1 MTAPPRFLCPICH
14 RVSHHP
20 RDLAERFCE
29 VCGFVDDRTGQAKAC
44 RHDAYKGMA
53 VHGRCC
59 PSCGTFM
66 VDFGD

>member
-1 MTAPPRFLCPICH
+1 MTDDALEDEVPCGECHIRPGEIC
-14 RVSHHP
+14 
-20 RDLAERFCE
+20 DI
-29 VCGFVDDRTGQAKAC
+29 CGRTAQAKAC

-59 PSCGTFM
+59 PDCGTFM